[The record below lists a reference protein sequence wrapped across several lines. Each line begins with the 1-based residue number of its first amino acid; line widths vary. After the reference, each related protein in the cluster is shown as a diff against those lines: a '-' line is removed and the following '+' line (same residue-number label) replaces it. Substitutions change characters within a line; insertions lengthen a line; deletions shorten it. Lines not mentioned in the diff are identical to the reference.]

1 MHISKIIINGRNR
14 ACINN
19 SGFSNAEEFIYV
31 TLRNEL
37 FDSSLGGEVNDSI
50 IELIDRAL
58 RSGAESLQMAG
69 SDMLAKTTFAIYKQ
83 NINLPILTAMKQLGA
98 LFTSVDNL
106 SSIDIRELKTAQLD
120 NTEKV
125 FNRDYTQ
132 QLSKIT
138 DWQGVLDS
146 DSLLV
151 GSTLTAEL
159 AKDDWQKYTYQQLES
174 QTVAELDSL
183 ISQIETVTGDDI
195 VVSAPYLKADKVN
208 ALNEYINGA
217 EEI

>member
-1 MHISKIIINGRNR
+1 MHISKLIINGQNR

-37 FDSSLGGEVNDSI
+37 FDSSLGEEVNEGI

-83 NINLPILTAMKQLGA
+83 NINLPILSAMKQLGA

-106 SSIDIRELKTAQLD
+106 VSIDIRDLKTAEID
-120 NTEKV
+120 TAEKV

-151 GSTLTAEL
+151 GSALITEI
-159 AKDDWQKYTYQQLES
+159 AK
-174 QTVAELDSL
+174 
-183 ISQIETVTGDDI
+183 
-195 VVSAPYLKADKVN
+195 
-208 ALNEYINGA
+208 
-217 EEI
+217 